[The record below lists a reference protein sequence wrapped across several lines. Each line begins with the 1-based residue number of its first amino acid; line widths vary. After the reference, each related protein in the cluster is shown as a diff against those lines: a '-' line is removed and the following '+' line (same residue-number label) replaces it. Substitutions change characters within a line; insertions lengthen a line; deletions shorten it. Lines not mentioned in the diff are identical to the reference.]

1 MYIALFSLVINLG
14 YSQINE
20 VEDRYLWIS
29 RDSMINKNSIDS
41 ALHFASQSGF
51 NKVFLQVR
59 GRGDA
64 FYNSEIVNKN
74 SNIPDDFDPLKYAL
88 ELGKTL
94 NLEIHVWINCYI
106 LWSSEIPPLDKK
118 HLLYE
123 NPLWTE
129 YDVYGK
135 LDARIN
141 LNSPKSPLWEG
152 IYLSPMDDEVNQY
165 LYEVI
170 TEIYKKYDINGIHL
184 DYIRFQD
191 EYYGF
196 HPKGRSEFDE
206 IFNVDPLDIARGII
220 STRYGWEQSYVDSIH
235 LEWNKF
241 KQNSITNLLELVN
254 DNIQKDIP
262 ISVAVKPNLLEA
274 KFRWHQNWQD
284 WLEKDLVD
292 FVVPMNY
299 TSEIRP
305 FMTNIQIMKNNLNE
319 SLLSKV
325 VMGIATYNQNSDSV
339 LDKIFISNLNG
350 FNQISLFSYE
360 SHKDSIDWF
369 NPIIESINQ
378 QPILEDNNE

>member
-196 HPKGRSEFDE
+196 HPKGRSKFDE

-235 LEWNKF
+235 LEWNEF

-274 KFRWHQNWQD
+274 KSRWHQNWQD

-305 FMTNIQIMKNNLNE
+305 SMTNIQIMKNNLNE

-350 FNQISLFSYE
+350 FSQISLFSYE
-360 SHKDSIDWF
+360 SHKDSLDWF
-369 NPIIESINQ
+369 SPIIESINQ
-378 QPILEDNNE
+378 RSILEDNNE